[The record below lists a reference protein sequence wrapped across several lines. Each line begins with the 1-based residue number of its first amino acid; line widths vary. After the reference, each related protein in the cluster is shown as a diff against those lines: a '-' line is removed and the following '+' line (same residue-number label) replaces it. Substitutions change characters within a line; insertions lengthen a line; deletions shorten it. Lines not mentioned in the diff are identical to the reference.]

1 MYFVTEVMKEVIT
14 LGGELVTAG
23 EVDVGGDEGF
33 REGVD
38 VKLAGEGRE
47 PVRAIRLEHD
57 LVGVGAGPD
66 GLEGGGLEGMVGTTT
81 MVDDHLVVGD

>member
-1 MYFVTEVMKEVIT
+1 MCFVTEVMKEVIA

-23 EVDVGGDEGF
+23 EDDVGGDEGI

-38 VKLAGEGRE
+38 VELAGEGGE
-47 PVRAIRLEHD
+47 PVRASRPEHD

-66 GLEGGGLEGMVGTTT
+66 GLEGGVLEGVVGAT
-81 MVDDHLVVGD
+81 MIVDDHLVVDD